1 MICGLKH
8 GPKDVILCSVLAVY
22 LNTQE
27 SYVAKLIE
35 KALGAVA
42 CRWFMSALASSG
54 KSRSAGW
61 CLVVR
66 LVRCPSSSF
75 CIIWS
80 IHNYFITI
88 IWDNEISSLDFNWAV
103 FQGDIIVT
111 MYDVDDN
118 LLGTSSYLSAATN
131 GVGTISSARI
141 RKVTWFGTPNAMGLD
156 SLTWTTTDVPEPSTL
171 AIFALSIMG
180 LASRRFKKQ

>member
-1 MICGLKH
+1 MNIKMLKASVVGL
-8 GPKDVILCSVLAVY
+8 VLSVSGFANAGLIT
-22 LNTQE
+22 LNFDEEVVPFDFKLDGT
-27 SYVAKLIE
+27 SYFDSFGVKFEDSVNHISH
-35 KALGAVA
+35 ALFAEDGVGIYNYA
-42 CRWFMSALASSG
+42 
-54 KSRSAGW
+54 
-61 CLVVR
+61 
-66 LVRCPSSSF
+66 
-75 CIIWS
+75 
-80 IHNYFITI
+80 NYFITI